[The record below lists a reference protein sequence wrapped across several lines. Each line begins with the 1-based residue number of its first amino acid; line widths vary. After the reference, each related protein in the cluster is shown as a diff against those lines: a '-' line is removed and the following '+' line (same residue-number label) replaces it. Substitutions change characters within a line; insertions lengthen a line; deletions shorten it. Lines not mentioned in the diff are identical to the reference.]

1 SCDRAVIEE
10 AFVQLIV
17 KLRPYLFIALAV
29 GAVLPVVTAP
39 MALGAGIVFGLLLGN
54 PWKVQTSRW
63 SRLLLQGAVMGLGFG
78 VPIQNVIITG
88 RDAFVYTAVSI
99 GLTMLLGLALG
110 RLFGTASR
118 TSTLISFGTAI
129 CGGSAIA
136 AMAPV
141 IRAEPEETGV
151 ALATVFT
158 LNALALLVF
167 PPLGHLMGMGE
178 GQFGLWS
185 ALAIHDTSSV
195 VGAAA
200 AFGGTALTIATTVKL
215 TRMLWIMPVALG
227 VALVTRSEGRVAFPY
242 FILGF
247 LAAAALR
254 SLLPQYLPFWQAGL
268 AVAKQALVVTLFLIG
283 SGLTREVLAKTGLRP
298 LLQATLLWVV
308 VSLASAAAI
317 MAGLVS

>member
-1 SCDRAVIEE
+1 MHTTANWRRYFFFVLAAG
-10 AFVQLIV
+10 AF
-17 KLRPYLFIALAV
+17 
-29 GAVLPVVTAP
+29 LPVVTAP
-39 MALGAGIVFGLLLGN
+39 MALGAGIGVGLLLGN

-63 SRLLLQGAVMGLGFG
+63 SRLLLQGSVVGLGFG
-78 VPIQNVIITG
+78 VPIQEVITTG
-88 RDAFVYTAVSI
+88 RDAFVYTAISI
-99 GLTMLLGLALG
+99 SLTMLLGLALG
-110 RLFGTASR
+110 RLLGTSSR

-141 IRAEPEETGV
+141 IKAEPEETGV
-151 ALATVFT
+151 ALATIFT

-167 PPLGHLMGMGE
+167 PPLGQLLGMGE
-178 GQFGLWS
+178 RQFGLWS
-185 ALAIHDTSSV
+185 AIAIHDTSSV

-200 AFGGTALTIATTVKL
+200 AFGGAALTIATTVKL
-215 TRMLWIMPVALG
+215 TRMLWIMPVVLG
-227 VALVTRSEGRVAFPY
+227 VALVTRSEGRAAFPY

-254 SLLPQYLPFWQAGL
+254 SLLPQYLPLWQAGQT
-268 AVAKQALVVTLFLIG
+268 VARQALVVTLFLIG

-298 LLQATLLWVV
+298 LLQASLLWVV

-317 MAGLVS
+317 FAGVMA

>member
-1 SCDRAVIEE
+1 M
-10 AFVQLIV
+10 QLQNW
-17 KLRPYLFIALAV
+17 KQYLFFMLAA
-29 GAVLPVVTAP
+29 GTVLPVVTAP
-39 MALGAGIVFGLLLGN
+39 MALGAGIAFGLLLGN
-54 PWKVQTSRW
+54 PWKGQTSRW
-63 SRLLLQGAVMGLGFG
+63 SRLLLQGSVVGLGFG
-78 VPIQNVIITG
+78 VPIQDVISTG

-110 RLFGTASR
+110 RLFGTAFR

-141 IRAEPEETGV
+141 IKAEPEETGV

-158 LNALALLVF
+158 LNAVALLVF
-167 PPLGHLMGMGE
+167 PPLGQLMGMGE
-178 GQFGLWS
+178 RQFGLWS

-200 AFGGTALTIATTVKL
+200 AFGGAALTIATTVKL

-227 VALVTRSEGRVAFPY
+227 VALVTRSEERAAFPY
-242 FILGF
+242 FIVGF
-247 LAAAALR
+247 VAAAALR
-254 SLLPQYLPFWQAGL
+254 SLLPQYLPLWQAGQ
-268 AVAKQALVVTLFLIG
+268 AVARQLLVVTLFLIG

-298 LLQATLLWVV
+298 LVQATLLWVI
-308 VSLASAAAI
+308 VSLASAVAI
-317 MAGLVS
+317 LSGVVQ

>member
-1 SCDRAVIEE
+1 MTVRWK
-10 AFVQLIV
+10 Q
-17 KLRPYLFIALAV
+17 YLFLLLAV
-29 GAVLPVVTAP
+29 GAILPVVTAP
-39 MALGAGIVFGLLLGN
+39 MALAAGTAFGLVLGN
-54 PWKVQTSRW
+54 PWRAQTSRW
-63 SRLLLQGAVMGLGFG
+63 SRLLLQGSVMGLGFG
-78 VPIQNVIITG
+78 VPMQDVIATG

-99 GLTMLLGLALG
+99 SLTMLLGLALG
-110 RLFGTASR
+110 RLFGTPSR

-141 IRAEPEETGV
+141 IRAEPEEAGV

-158 LNALALLVF
+158 LNALALIVF
-167 PPLGHLMGMGE
+167 PPLGLLMGMGE
-178 GQFGLWS
+178 RQFGLWS
-185 ALAIHDTSSV
+185 AIAIHDTSSV

-200 AFGGTALTIATTVKL
+200 AFGGAALTIATTVKL

-227 VALVTRSEGRVAFPY
+227 VALVTRSEGKVVFPY

-254 SLLPQYLPFWQAGL
+254 SLLPQFVPFWQGWL

-298 LLQATLLWVV
+298 LLQASLLWLV
-308 VSLASAAAI
+308 VSSASALAI
-317 MAGLVS
+317 LLGVVL